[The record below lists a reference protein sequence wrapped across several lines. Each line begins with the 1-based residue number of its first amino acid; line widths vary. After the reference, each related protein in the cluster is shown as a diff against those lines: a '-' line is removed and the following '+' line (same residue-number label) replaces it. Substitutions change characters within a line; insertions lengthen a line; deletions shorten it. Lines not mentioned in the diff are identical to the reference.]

1 MNVKLVR
8 ITTGEDII
16 CDLVEEAD
24 DTVTFAN
31 PIVAVPSGN
40 GQIGFAPWSPLL
52 SKDVKELTI
61 NKKFVMYISETQE
74 QMVTEYESMFSPIIT
89 PNKNLS
95 L

>member
-16 CDLVEEAD
+16 CDLVEETD

-40 GQIGFAPWSPLL
+40 GQIGFCSLV
-52 SKDVKELTI
+52 S
-61 NKKFVMYISETQE
+61 
-74 QMVTEYESMFSPIIT
+74 T
-89 PNKNLS
+89 PF
-95 L
+95 

>member
-16 CDLVEEAD
+16 CDLVEETD

-40 GQIGFAPWSPLL
+40 GQIGFAPGLHL